1 MSVSSLALVTGAST
15 HVGKRSHNEDSM
27 LVLPIHQL
35 LVVADGVGGRDAGEV
50 ASRLTIETLEQQVT
64 EGHNLASA
72 IRTANDVVRA
82 QSSSHQGM
90 GSTVVAA
97 RFQGQRVHLAWVG
110 DSRAYRFDGDLHLL
124 TRDHSVTERLI
135 QQGQLTDEEEASH
148 PDRHTIWQAIGLSDP
163 SQLQVEESLG
173 DLAAGDILLLC
184 SDGLSDVVH
193 NTHICRI
200 LSSEHSLS
208 EKAQLLVQAAVEG
221 GGSDNITV
229 VLGCLEGEGDS
240 IETPFTPL
248 WTYHVDGNRLE
259 RAQPVGKRRRVAS
272 RKHVHATTSS
282 DNQTQFSSVPPGVK
296 SPMPDLRSV
305 KGTWIKGLLVVGLL
319 ALVAFLAYFF
329 GISLLGREIIG
340 AL

>member
-1 MSVSSLALVTGAST
+1 MSSLVLATGAST

-27 LVLPIHQL
+27 LVLPTHQL

-50 ASRLTIETLEQQVT
+50 ASRLTIETLEQQIA
-64 EGHNLASA
+64 EEHDLASA

-135 QQGQLTDEEEASH
+135 QQGQLTDEDEASH

-163 SQLQVEESLG
+163 SQLQVEESMG
-173 DLAAGDILLLC
+173 DLAADDILVLC
-184 SDGLSDVVH
+184 SDGLSDVVD
-193 NTHICRI
+193 NASLCRI
-200 LSSEHSLS
+200 LSSDHPLS

-229 VLGCLEGEGDS
+229 VLGCLEGEGEGDS
-240 IETPFTPL
+240 IETPFAPL
-248 WTYHVDGNRLE
+248 WTYHVDENRLQ
-259 RAQPVGKRRRVAS
+259 RAQPVAKRRRVAP
-272 RKHVHATTSS
+272 RKPAEATTSN
-282 DNQTQFSSVPPGVK
+282 DNQTQFSSVPPAVK
-296 SPMPDLRSV
+296 SPVSEPRSV
-305 KGTWIKGLLVVGLL
+305 RATWIKGLLLVGLL
-319 ALVAFLAYFF
+319 ALMAVLAYFL
-329 GISLLGREIIG
+329 GISFLGREIIG

>member
-1 MSVSSLALVTGAST
+1 MSSLALVTGAST
-15 HVGKRSHNEDSM
+15 HVGKRSHNEDSL
-27 LVLPIHQL
+27 LVLPTHQL

-50 ASRLTIETLEQQVT
+50 ASRLTVETLEQHVVDEQS
-64 EGHNLASA
+64 LASA
-72 IRTANDVVRA
+72 IRTANDVVRG

-163 SQLQVEESLG
+163 AQLQVEESVG
-173 DLAAGDILLLC
+173 DLTAGDILLLC
-184 SDGLSDVVH
+184 SDGLSDVVD
-193 NTHICRI
+193 NRSLCQI
-200 LSSEHSLS
+200 LSSEHSLP
-208 EKAQLLVQAAVEG
+208 EKAELLVRAAVEG

-229 VLGCLEGEGDS
+229 VLGCLEGQGDDV
-240 IETPFTPL
+240 ERPFTPL
-248 WTYHVDGNRLE
+248 WTYHVDDNRLE
-259 RAQPVGKRRRVAS
+259 RAQRVVQRRKVAP
-272 RKHVHATTSS
+272 RKSTDATTSN
-282 DNQTQFSSVPPGVK
+282 DNQTQFGAMPPAATPVVPEP
-296 SPMPDLRSV
+296 RSA
-305 KGTWIKGLLVVGLL
+305 KAAWLKGLL
-319 ALVAFLAYFF
+319 LVALLGLGVVMAYFF
-329 GISLLGREIIG
+329 EIGVLARDIIG